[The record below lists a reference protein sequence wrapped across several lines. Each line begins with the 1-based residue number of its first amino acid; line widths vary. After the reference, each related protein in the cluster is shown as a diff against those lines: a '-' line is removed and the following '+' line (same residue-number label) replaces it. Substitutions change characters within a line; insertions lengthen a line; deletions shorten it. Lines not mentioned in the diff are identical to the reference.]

1 MTMQA
6 HPVRRSRG
14 VIMVIALI
22 TLAVLMI
29 GAVAAI
35 RSMNVSLA
43 NVGNFGFKRD
53 MTNQADRAMRRA
65 MDSINLGGALTA
77 NNASLNY
84 SATMLSTTP
93 EGIPQV
99 LATMPTP
106 GTMGGVATAGNV
118 IDLNSAIS
126 GESATDLARLTVYYV
141 IDRMCLNTGAM
152 DAATCATAS
161 TPPQGGKSPGD
172 IVPEPKPLYRISVR
186 VDGPR
191 GAQSFYQATVSN

>member
-1 MTMQA
+1 MQA

-53 MTNQADRAMRRA
+53 MTNQADRAMRKA
-65 MDSINLGGALTA
+65 MGTINAGGLFTATDASI
-77 NNASLNY
+77 NY
-84 SATMLSTTP
+84 SAAMLTTTP

-99 LATMPTP
+99 LTTMPDP
-106 GTMGGVATAGNV
+106 GTMGGVASARNV
-118 IDLNSAIS
+118 IDLNSAVS
-126 GESATDLARLTVYYV
+126 GESTTDLARLTVYYV
-141 IDRMCLNTGAM
+141 IDRMCVNPGPM
-152 DAATCATAS
+152 DAAGCATAS
-161 TPPQGGKSPGD
+161 VPIQGGKSVND
-172 IVPEPKPLYRISVR
+172 VVANPKPLYRISVR

>member
-1 MTMQA
+1 MQA

-65 MDSINLGGALTA
+65 MDSINAASALNA

-84 SATMLSTTP
+84 SAAMLNTSA
-93 EGIPQV
+93 EGIPLV
-99 LATMPTP
+99 LTTMPTP
-106 GTMGGVATAGNV
+106 GNMGGIASATNV
-118 IDLNSAIS
+118 IDLNNAVS

-141 IDRMCLNTGAM
+141 IDRMCQNDGLMN
-152 DAATCATAS
+152 AATCATAS
-161 TPPQGGKSPGD
+161 TPSQGGKSPGD
-172 IVPEPKPLYRISVR
+172 IAPNPKPLYRITVR

>member
-1 MTMQA
+1 MQA

-35 RSMNVSLA
+35 RSMNSSLA

-53 MTNQADRAMRRA
+53 MTNQADRAMRKA
-65 MDSINLGGALTA
+65 MAAINAGGAFNT
-77 NNASLNY
+77 NDASRNY
-84 SATMLSTTP
+84 SAAMLNTTA
-93 EGIPQV
+93 EGIPEV

-106 GTMGGVATAGNV
+106 GTMGGVASTANV
-118 IDLNSAIS
+118 IDLNTAVS

-141 IDRMCLNTGAM
+141 IDRMCAAAGPM

-161 TPPQGGKSPGD
+161 TPSQGGKSPSD
-172 IVPEPKPLYRISVR
+172 IVTNPKPLYRISVR

-191 GAQSFYQATVSN
+191 GAQSFYQATISN